1 MIRELVLDTETTGLS
16 PENGDK
22 IVEIGIVELINHIPT
37 KNVFH
42 NYLNPKRLV
51 HASAFK
57 VHGLS
62 NEFLKDKPLF
72 SEISDEMLNF
82 IGDDS
87 IIIHNAP
94 FDLGFLNNELSN
106 INYRLINSSQVIDT
120 LILARQKYPGSP
132 ASLDALCRRFSI
144 NNVNRNLHGALLDSH
159 ILAKVYLELIGGS
172 QPNLQFT
179 ETQSFNNKVLKTN
192 NKTKV
197 DKPFRSINSSGRLTE
212 EERKKH
218 KDYISKLN
226 GLRKWSVYN

>member
-37 KNVFH
+37 KNFFH
-42 NYLNPKRLV
+42 NYLNPQRLV
-51 HASAFK
+51 PASAFK

-62 NEFLKDKPLF
+62 YEFLKDKPLF
-72 SEISDEMLNF
+72 SEIAYEMLNF
-82 IGDDS
+82 IGDDL
-87 IIIHNAP
+87 IVIHNAS
-94 FDLGFLNNELSN
+94 FDLSFLNNELSN
-106 INYRLINSSQVIDT
+106 INYQLINSLQVIDT

-159 ILAKVYLELIGGS
+159 ILAKVYLELIGGN
-172 QPNLQFT
+172 QPDLKFV
-179 ETQSFNNKVLKTN
+179 ETQSFDNKVSKTN
-192 NKTKV
+192 HKTTLK
-197 DKPFRSINSSGRLTE
+197 KPFRPISLSGRLTE

-226 GLRKWSVYN
+226 GLSKWSLYN

>member
-16 PENGDK
+16 PEKGDK

-37 KNVFH
+37 KNFFH

-51 HASAFK
+51 PETAFK

-62 NEFLKDKPLF
+62 YEFLKDKPLF
-72 SEISDEMLNF
+72 SEIAYEMLNF
-82 IGDDS
+82 IGDDP

-94 FDLGFLNNELSN
+94 FDLGFLNNELST
-106 INYRLINSSQVIDT
+106 INYREINSSQVIDT

-159 ILAKVYLELIGGS
+159 ILAKVYLELIGGN
-172 QPNLQFT
+172 QPNLQFI
-179 ETQSFNNKVLKTN
+179 ETQSFNNKVSKTN
-192 NKTKV
+192 NKTTPN
-197 DKPFRSINSSGRLTE
+197 KPFRPINSSDRLTD

-226 GLRKWSVYN
+226 GLSKWSLYN